1 MGVDE
6 GGSQLL
12 LELPWVRDDSSLEG
26 TEDGGHVL
34 KDLSLQC
41 SRFVWPPGPK
51 LKVLRTACW

>member
-26 TEDGGHVL
+26 TED
-34 KDLSLQC
+34 LSLQC

-51 LKVLRTACW
+51 LIVLGAACW